1 MILRLENNQPTWVTF
16 GNKIQEGNFQRY
28 LQLYTLVI
36 RSCPLNAP
44 KEGDAS
50 HSNDDTIGIY
60 HGITRILLA
69 GQSPSL
75 TPEPSGISV
84 LFFSAGVAGVNMLA
98 DNLSTLRLSRLPVN
112 ISTGLSTDPTVIKT
126 SKNPSNIT

>member
-1 MILRLENNQPTWVTF
+1 MT
-16 GNKIQEGNFQRY
+16 
-28 LQLYTLVI
+28 
-36 RSCPLNAP
+36 S
-44 KEGDAS
+44 
-50 HSNDDTIGIY
+50 
-60 HGITRILLA
+60 ITRVLLA

-126 SKNPSNIT
+126 SKNPSNIRRKLQENLTTRTCVRVCDV